1 MGFKYKIVK
10 SVRRYPFVF
19 FGFMVP
25 YVNDLDAGL
34 ADIWEFSDRI
44 EKEKSCVAGNGYSI
58 IQENYSATA
67 LAVNLYAVKVSR
79 RTGEWSTT
87 ALIFSAF
94 SQSLF
99 VPIIFSQPTI
109 SLLARFDIA
118 VLNNESFRSPP
129 EASRDFT
136 ERVQEVPL
144 TIWGLSGRRSEH
156 S

>member
-19 FGFMVP
+19 FGFLVP

-44 EKEKSCVAGNGYSI
+44 KKEKSCVAGNGYSI

-67 LAVNLYAVKVSR
+67 LAVTLYAVKVSR

-99 VPIIFSQPTI
+99 VPIIHI
-109 SLLARFDIA
+109 LAAYNI
-118 VLNNESFRSPP
+118 
-129 EASRDFT
+129 FT
-136 ERVQEVPL
+136 RPL
-144 TIWGLSGRRSEH
+144 
-156 S
+156 